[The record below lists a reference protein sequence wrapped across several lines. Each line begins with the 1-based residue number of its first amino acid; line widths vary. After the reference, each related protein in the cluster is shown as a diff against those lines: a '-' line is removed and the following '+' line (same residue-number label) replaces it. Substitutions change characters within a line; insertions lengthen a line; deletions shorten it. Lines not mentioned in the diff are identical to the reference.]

1 MLSVYAL
8 PADEMNF
15 FVKQHTHSAKVC
27 DETGMERNLLN
38 GYNSDENRRNMKKI
52 IIILLLIVAGV
63 FFYIAA
69 LDKYCDQR
77 EDFMLGICEI
87 TKFFP

>member
-1 MLSVYAL
+1 M
-8 PADEMNF
+8 
-15 FVKQHTHSAKVC
+15 
-27 DETGMERNLLN
+27 
-38 GYNSDENRRNMKKI
+38 
-52 IIILLLIVAGV
+52 
-63 FFYIAA
+63 AA

>member
-1 MLSVYAL
+1 M
-8 PADEMNF
+8 
-15 FVKQHTHSAKVC
+15 C
-27 DETGMERNLLN
+27 
-38 GYNSDENRRNMKKI
+38 
-52 IIILLLIVAGV
+52 

-87 TKFFP
+87 TKFIPSEKG

>member
-1 MLSVYAL
+1 
-8 PADEMNF
+8 
-15 FVKQHTHSAKVC
+15 
-27 DETGMERNLLN
+27 
-38 GYNSDENRRNMKKI
+38 MKKTV
-52 IIILLLIVAGV
+52 IILLLIVAGV

-87 TKFFP
+87 TKFIPSDKGDVCLFPLIILLLTVFKSVK

>member
-1 MLSVYAL
+1 
-8 PADEMNF
+8 
-15 FVKQHTHSAKVC
+15 
-27 DETGMERNLLN
+27 
-38 GYNSDENRRNMKKI
+38 MKKI

-69 LDKYCDQR
+69 LDKYYDQR

-87 TKFFP
+87 TKFIPSDKG

>member
-1 MLSVYAL
+1 
-8 PADEMNF
+8 
-15 FVKQHTHSAKVC
+15 
-27 DETGMERNLLN
+27 
-38 GYNSDENRRNMKKI
+38 MKKI

-77 EDFMLGICEI
+77 EDFMLEICEI
-87 TKFFP
+87 TKFIPSDKG